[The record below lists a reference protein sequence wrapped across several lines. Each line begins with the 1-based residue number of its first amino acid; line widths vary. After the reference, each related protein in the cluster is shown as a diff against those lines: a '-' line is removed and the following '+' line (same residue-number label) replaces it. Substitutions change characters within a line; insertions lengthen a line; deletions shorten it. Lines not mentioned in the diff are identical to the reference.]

1 MTVTRCTHTRHGHRM
16 RTLRHLVLG
25 AGQVGTAVAEVLT
38 DVGEVALR
46 DVDPTDDRADV
57 LHVCIPWSPGFVDAV
72 KGAVTR
78 HRAELV
84 VVHSTVPVGTCDP
97 HGWVHSPVRGR
108 HPNLAP
114 SLRTFTKH
122 FGGHRAAEAADA
134 WAPISKTTVHPRA
147 VETEAGKLWELVQYG
162 LQVRVCQA
170 IYEWCMAR
178 GLDPDVVYRQF
189 AEEYNAGYTTLGLQR
204 FARPVLDY
212 VPGPIGGHCVTQ
224 NAPFVDHPAAEIVQ
238 RGWA

>member
-1 MTVTRCTHTRHGHRM
+1 M
-16 RTLRHLVLG
+16 RHLVLG
-25 AGQVGTAVAEVLT
+25 AGQVGTAVADVLT
-38 DVGEVALR
+38 DVGEVILR
-46 DVDPTDDRADV
+46 DVEPTDDRADV
-57 LHVCIPWSPGFVDAV
+57 LHVCIPWSSGFTDTV
-72 KGAVTR
+72 KDAVTR
-78 HRAELV
+78 HRTELV

-122 FGGHRAAEAADA
+122 FGGRRAAEAADM
-134 WAPISKTTVHPRA
+134 WAPIGKTTVHPRA

-170 IYEWCMAR
+170 IHEWCMAR

-189 AEEYNAGYTTLGLQR
+189 AEEYNAGYATLGHQR
-204 FARPVLDY
+204 FVRPVLDY

-238 RGWA
+238 RGWV

>member
-1 MTVTRCTHTRHGHRM
+1 M
-16 RTLRHLVLG
+16 RHLVLG
-25 AGQVGTAVAEVLT
+25 AGQVGTAVADVLT

-46 DVDPTDDRADV
+46 DVEPTDDRADV
-57 LHVCIPWSPGFVDAV
+57 LHVCIPWSSGFADAV
-72 KGAVTR
+72 KDAVTR

-84 VVHSTVPVGTCDP
+84 VVHSTVPIGTCDP

-122 FGGHRAAEAADA
+122 FGGSRAAEAADM
-134 WAPISKTTVHPRA
+134 WAPISKTAVHPRA

-170 IYEWCMAR
+170 IHEWCMAR

-189 AEEYNAGYTTLGLQR
+189 AEEYNAGYATLGYRR
-204 FARPVLDY
+204 FVRPVLDY
-212 VPGPIGGHCVTQ
+212 VPGPIGGHCVAR
-224 NAPFVDHPAAEIVQ
+224 NAPMIDHPIAEVVQ
-238 RGWA
+238 HGWEA